1 MQLRPVQKYQMPFQ
15 IDGQSAHGM
24 NGLLRGS
31 RGSAGMPQSHPD
43 PGHQLRSGERLGQI
57 IVCAAIQR
65 GGFFVVLIP
74 GGDHDD
80 GHLRPLPH
88 LFDDLHAVKIRQSQI
103 QQHQVNLI
111 GYQLG
116 QRPLGVSG
124 SQTGKAL
131 LLQGVG
137 NKVADLG
144 IVLHNQNPF
153 TSQRLLPPSVAG

>member
-1 MQLRPVQKYQMPFQ
+1 
-15 IDGQSAHGM
+15 
-24 NGLLRGS
+24 
-31 RGSAGMPQSHPD
+31 MPQSHPD

-103 QQHQVNLI
+103 QQHQVNLV
-111 GYQLG
+111 GHQLG
-116 QRPLGVSG
+116 QRSLGISG
-124 SQTGKAL
+124 SETGKAL
-131 LLQGVG
+131 LFQGVG
-137 NKVADLG
+137 DKVADLG

-153 TSQRLLPPSVAG
+153 TSQRRLPPSVAG